1 VAKIQDFKWLIN
13 SDSDS
18 LVSDVE
24 PAPPF
29 LMHVLHGP
37 HGRIAGFAAV
47 AGLRSVRVVQDDE
60 RHRQ

>member
-1 VAKIQDFKWLIN
+1 MLKWLIN

-24 PAPPF
+24 PAPLV
-29 LMHVLHGP
+29 LMHVLYCK
-37 HGRIAGFAAV
+37 HGRLAVLAAV
-47 AGLRSVRVVQDDE
+47 AGPRLVSVVQDDE